1 MFKFESKEVV
11 EIETAIERVDTLIGE
26 IDVDAISKVANR
38 LREKLVAAKYKE
50 ALMRLPI
57 LRKACA
63 SLVQEGIIS
72 RDSVPGDVDLI
83 EWEDGQQDLRVEFQ
97 DDYPGIDEITIDLNK
112 NRWQL
117 WQYDCQLDPDEQEGY
132 VSDWKD

>member
-11 EIETAIERVDTLIGE
+11 ELQIAIERVESLYRS
-26 IDVDAISKVANR
+26 DVDIDAISKVADE
-38 LREKLVAAKYKE
+38 LRKKLAAAQYKE
-50 ALMRLPI
+50 ALVRIPM

-63 SLVQEGIIS
+63 VLTQEGIIS
-72 RDSVPGDVDLI
+72 RDSVPGFVDLWVDDD
-83 EWEDGQQDLRVEFQ
+83 EEELRVEFQ
-97 DDYPGIDEITIDLNK
+97 DNYPGIDEITIDLK
-112 NRWQL
+112 RDRWQL